1 MMSAL
6 IASGNARPQCA
17 SARDADSLPSPCSQA
32 SRQLPRHCRGAERIV
47 AVKVA
52 PLLQAVASGV
62 QAGRVTTVP
71 LGIEFVLV
79 LVRFVFEVVHH
90 AVRENCALSLYQHES
105 DR

>member
-1 MMSAL
+1 M
-6 IASGNARPQCA
+6 
-17 SARDADSLPSPCSQA
+17 
-32 SRQLPRHCRGAERIV
+32 
-47 AVKVA
+47 KVA